1 MQNQLLDIPQENQL
15 SRKLRRTLAWNVVTS
30 IVRQSRFRFG
40 LVLVLSLIFWAAVF
54 CLFYDAFNFI
64 DSMHAEVMSLLFNTF
79 FSALMVMMIFSTG
92 ILMYGGLYRS
102 ARVVLSL
109 DMPSTR

>member
-15 SRKLRRTLAWNVVTS
+15 TRRLRGAIAWNLVTT
-30 IVRQSRFRFG
+30 IFHQSRFRFG
-40 LVLVLSLIFWAAVF
+40 LVLVLSTIFWAAVF
-54 CLFYDAFNFI
+54 YLFYDAFNFI

-92 ILMYGGLYRS
+92 ILM
-102 ARVVLSL
+102 
-109 DMPSTR
+109 